1 MSDNRDSILRKIR
14 KATSVKS
21 VLPEIPSNTDEQ
33 LLHKLDSI
41 TPNSPDTLLE
51 QFKNELIALSAE
63 FHLISNKEEA
73 LPIIQEVMSQSD
85 YSHLAISD
93 NPDCLDLANHLSK
106 KDGNIKAVKAT
117 DIPSSNRKTDLAEIP
132 AALVKATHSVADIG
146 SLVFPYDDNGTTL
159 PHFLADCIFAL
170 VDRNRLVANQFELF
184 KIIDREKA
192 KNMVFVAGPSRTAD
206 IEKVLVLGAHGP
218 RRLIVFMIDQ

>member
-1 MSDNRDSILRKIR
+1 MSDSRGSILSKIR
-14 KATSVKS
+14 KATSIKS
-21 VLPEIPSNTDEQ
+21 VLPEPPPNTDQQ
-33 LLHKLDSI
+33 LLHKLASI
-41 TPNSPDTLLE
+41 TPDSPDALLE

-63 FHLISNKEEA
+63 FHLILKKEEA
-73 LPIIQEVMSQSD
+73 LPIIQEIMSQSD
-85 YSHLAISD
+85 YSHLAVSD
-93 NPDCLDLANHLSK
+93 NPDSLDLANRLSK
-106 KDGNIKAVKAT
+106 KNGNIKIAKAT
-117 DIPSSNRKTDLAEIP
+117 DIPTSNRKSELEAIP

-170 VDRNRLVANQFELF
+170 VDRNTLVANQFELF